1 MEKDTYKVSLS
12 HVNATIHSAI
22 LENQTQPHINRI
34 IYHEKCGL
42 LQKYKVGLTFGK
54 THTYVQ

>member
-1 MEKDTYKVSLS
+1 MGKDTYKVSLS
-12 HVNATIHSAI
+12 NVNATIHSAI
-22 LENQTQPHINRI
+22 LENQTQSHTNRI

-54 THTYVQ
+54 THAYVQ